1 MITWIHSEDIMLG
14 KTSQHHEDIYCMIP
28 LYEESRIVKLIETE
42 RRLVARGEGRS
53 KWRSIGTGFQ

>member
-1 MITWIHSEDIMLG
+1 MTTWIHSEDIMLSE
-14 KTSQHHEDIYCMIP
+14 TSQTHTDKHCMIP

-53 KWRSIGTGFQ
+53 KWRGIGTGFQ